1 MTTPNSDA
9 PIAIPIV
16 VKYSCALCG
25 LHRVDCSVPARDP
38 GEDIVS
44 YMQNITVLVCIDHDR
59 RSPGCKPKE
68 LSELLIPMHEGSDR
82 IGGPRSH

>member
-1 MTTPNSDA
+1 MTEP
-9 PIAIPIV
+9 PIAIPII

-44 YMQNITVLVCIDHDR
+44 YMHNITVLICVDHDR
-59 RSPGCKPKE
+59 RSPCCHPKE
-68 LSELLIPMHEGSDR
+68 LAELLIPMHDGAA
-82 IGGPRSH
+82 IGGPPRH